1 MPSTGSVH
9 RVAEFRMVRLVTA
22 ANPMEARII
31 AARLG
36 AEGIVWQFRG
46 SVDGP
51 LAVGPV
57 EVLVDAEGYESAREL
72 LLTDDVESSFVDGT
86 RGSRRAHG
94 RDATCSG
101 SRSIVAL
108 LILFAFAADGGA
120 TTV

>member
-1 MPSTGSVH
+1 M
-9 RVAEFRMVRLVTA
+9 VAEFRMVRLVTA

-57 EVLVDAEGYESAREL
+57 EVLVDAEGYESAKEL
-72 LLTDDVESSFVDGT
+72 LLTDDVESSFVN
-86 RGSRRAHG
+86 SASVPVARRTG
-94 RDATCSG
+94 REVLWLAL
-101 SRSIVAL
+101 VVVL
-108 LILFAFAADGGA
+108 LILFAFARMAA
-120 TTV
+120 RV

>member
-1 MPSTGSVH
+1 
-9 RVAEFRMVRLVTA
+9 VAEFRMVRLVTA
-22 ANPMEARII
+22 ASPMEARII

-72 LLTDDVESSFVDGT
+72 LLTDDVESSFAEGTSSTAGT
-86 RGSRRAHG
+86 RTG
-94 RDATCSG
+94 RDLLWLAL
-101 SRSIVAL
+101 IVVL
-108 LILFAFAADGGA
+108 LILFAFVRMTAR
-120 TTV
+120 V